1 MKRLRQI
8 RDAIY
13 IVFASLTGHKSIIY
27 VTSLIYWK
35 LRFVKDRLNVY

>member
-13 IVFASLTGHKSIIY
+13 FVLNLLTGGW
-27 VTSLIYWK
+27 T
-35 LRFVKDRLNVY
+35 VKYATVKNY